1 MCILKDLKA
10 LLSFKTFFPLFIFV
24 FDTFLFVFLVVF
36 DRRSEAI
43 HAPVVFLLHSF
54 VPNEKGFPISITYLV
69 IGTRNLS
76 QLFIETKLK
85 TST

>member
-1 MCILKDLKA
+1 MSTDHPCVSWKDLKA

-43 HAPVVFLLHSF
+43 HAPVVFYYTVSF
-54 VPNEKGFPISITYLV
+54 LMKKGFP
-69 IGTRNLS
+69 
-76 QLFIETKLK
+76 
-85 TST
+85 